1 MNQYAY
7 LTIQFYYDQILL
19 FQVLKDQYIRQGY
32 DKLFEFY
39 KWSVIENSEVYPIF
53 FVDAAEFWFFSV
65 LVCVHHL
72 VEVLFEEVFT

>member
-39 KWSVIENSEVYPIF
+39 KRSVIENSEVYPIF
-53 FVDAAEFWFFSV
+53 FVDAAEF
-65 LVCVHHL
+65 
-72 VEVLFEEVFT
+72 